1 VTLSLLATLL
11 RQTGRSLRYGGLP
24 FFFATLMC
32 ALGLFGLAVFGTVLI
47 NLQRVADTVGESVGA
62 VAFLDVKTAVE
73 AEEVRANML
82 GVAGVAGARLVT
94 PEEALTRVKRSLGD
108 AGGVLINDAAG
119 VGLGWVIEVQ
129 PRLGSGVDARSL
141 AGTLTELRG
150 VDEVMHPG
158 GEVDRVRALMRLLRG
173 AGLFLAILIA
183 MVTLIVISNTVKLT
197 LFARRD
203 EIAIMKL
210 VGATDL
216 FVRVPF
222 VLEGLVQGVVGAS
235 AALVSL
241 YLMHATLA
249 GVLKVALSGAMGTF
263 VLDPLPTSG
272 ALLILVAGAF
282 LGVFGALMSL
292 GRFLRV

>member
-1 VTLSLLATLL
+1 VTSALLLTLMRQGVRNL
-11 RQTGRSLRYGGLP
+11 RHGGLP

-32 ALGLFGLAVFGTVLI
+32 ALGLFGLAVFGSVVI
-47 NLQRVADTVGESVGA
+47 NLQRVADSVSESVGA
-62 VAFLDVKTAVE
+62 VLFLDVETAVE
-73 AEEVRANML
+73 AEEVRANVL
-82 GVAGVAGARLVT
+82 AAPGVQGARLVT
-94 PEEALTRVKRSLGD
+94 PEEALARVKKSLGE
-108 AGGVLINDAAG
+108 AGGVLVDDAAG

-129 PRLGSGVDARSL
+129 PALGSGVDAREL
-141 AGTLTELRG
+141 ATRLGGLRG

-173 AGLFLAILIA
+173 AGIFLAVLIG
-183 MVTLIVISNTVKLT
+183 MVTIIVVSNTVKLT
-197 LFARRD
+197 LFARRE

-222 VLEGLVQGVVGAS
+222 VFEGLVQGVVGAAGALS
-235 AALVSL
+235 AL
-241 YLMHATLA
+241 YLLHATIA
-249 GVLKVALSGAMGTF
+249 GVLKVALSGALGTF
-263 VLDPLPTSG
+263 ELEPLPLAG
-272 ALLILVAGAF
+272 ALAILGGGAF